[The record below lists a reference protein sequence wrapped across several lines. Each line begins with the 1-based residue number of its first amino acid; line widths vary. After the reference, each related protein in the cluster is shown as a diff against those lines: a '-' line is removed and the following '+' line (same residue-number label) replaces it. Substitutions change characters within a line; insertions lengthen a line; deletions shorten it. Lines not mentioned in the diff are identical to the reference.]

1 MQEPVWFRNENN
13 QILWEDLMS
22 FKKLFKDSSLVNFLN
37 IKNGFN
43 DFKLP
48 LKEFQ
53 NLKDKKILEPSLD
66 LEPSL
71 ENFILKDSERES
83 VNKMLKG
90 RRSFETEFERNDF
103 LRKLYVLKS
112 SQNSN
117 LNDFSFMVELA
128 QKLKNDGY
136 AKNDSKTIG
145 LISDFLNGENNL
157 EQVLSKSPTVFLNN
171 QLKGEP
177 DVLNSNKII
186 NSVSQPRLDSLLEK
200 TLELLEW
207 VKSYDFTNSVLY
219 PLRNTFSNLGN
230 ILGRHLKAY
239 LWLST

>member
-1 MQEPVWFRNENN
+1 
-13 QILWEDLMS
+13 MS
-22 FKKLFKDSSLVNFLN
+22 FRKLFRDSSLVDFLN

-53 NLKDKKILEPSLD
+53 NLKDKKILEL
-66 LEPSL
+66 SL

-90 RRSFETEFERNDF
+90 QRSFETEFERNDF

-117 LNDFSFMVELA
+117 SNDFSFMVELA

-136 AKNDSKTIG
+136 AKNDSKAIS

-157 EQVLSKSPTVFLNN
+157 EKVLSKSPPVSLNN

-186 NSVSQPRLDSLLEK
+186 NSVSQPRVYTLLEK

-207 VKSYDFTNSVLY
+207 AKSYDFTNSVLD

-230 ILGRHLKAY
+230 ILGQAFESLPLVEYMTNVLRDGGGFN
-239 LWLST
+239 SGGIDDDSGMP